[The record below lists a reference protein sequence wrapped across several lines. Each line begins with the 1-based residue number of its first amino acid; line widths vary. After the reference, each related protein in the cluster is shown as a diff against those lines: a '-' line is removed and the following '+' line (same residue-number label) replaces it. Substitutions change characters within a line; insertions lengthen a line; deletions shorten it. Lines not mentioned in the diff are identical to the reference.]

1 MEDAKPTDALP
12 QGKFEGR
19 DAFQQLVRDAF
30 AQAAR
35 EGWREIILCDATF
48 EEWPLGERA
57 VAQSLQDWSQSGRK
71 CILLARKWDDAIRR
85 HARFVTW
92 RKTWSHIIDARA
104 CPSAD
109 PLDLPSA
116 IWSPAWVMERRDL
129 ERSIGYCGAEPERR
143 LALRESLNEWLA
155 RSSPSFPAVTLGL

>member
-1 MEDAKPTDALP
+1 MEDTAQPALP
-12 QGKFEGR
+12 AGRFEGR
-19 DAFQQLVRDAF
+19 EAFQELIRHALATA
-30 AQAAR
+30 AQ

-85 HARFVTW
+85 HARFVAW

-104 CPSAD
+104 CAFAD

-129 ERSIGYCGAEPERR
+129 ERSVGYCGPEPDRR

-155 RSSPSFPAVTLGL
+155 RSSPSFAAVTLGL